1 MNPCISMPDGSLH
14 ALTKPEADL
23 LVGYLVGRLPHVE
36 ERDQPA
42 TLRMIE
48 HLRAITNPETAYEA
62 LA

>member
-1 MNPCISMPDGSLH
+1 MNPCIPMPDGSLH
-14 ALTKPEADL
+14 ALTPHEAQTL
-23 LVGYLVGRLPHVE
+23 IGYLQGRLAHVE